1 MKTPPIYPH
10 LLSAL
15 DRFHGVSGTRSA
27 EPPNAPRTRRPRS
40 TSNLRILLCTFW
52 KYPTAAGGLSR
63 YLTSLKAGLEARD
76 HRVDIIHP
84 ERFDPDALREARERA
99 RTEIERL
106 FRDRYKRVNGD
117 IVSNLQFMLGYE
129 ALLSEKDLGKYDI
142 LHAQDR
148 FTANVLS
155 RLNQSYNKPLFFTP
169 HGPMTYE
176 RLRLNLIKKGSE
188 EEAYYYQVDRKT
200 VDAANKVIIL
210 SDAFRPVL
218 ADLGADGR
226 KLETIYTGI
235 DFDPGPGKPKEHRIV
250 ISCVSRLGPRKGH
263 KLLLEALHQI
273 KSELRH
279 VRVNIVGDGEMK
291 DELERLSSKLRLDD
305 EVRFLGHRDDV
316 ERILSKSDIYVLPT
330 TSDALPI
337 SVIEAMFAGNAVVT
351 TRCGGIPEI
360 IRHQETGLL
369 TEPGNVNQL
378 AACLLQL
385 LKDQRLI
392 KQLGRNA
399 QEFAKTNLT
408 VGKMASKI
416 EHAYQSALHG

>member
-1 MKTPPIYPH
+1 MKAPPIYPH

-15 DRFHGVSGTRSA
+15 DRFHGVPGTRSA
-27 EPPNAPRTRRPRS
+27 EPPSTPRTRGPRS
-40 TSNLRILLCTFW
+40 TNDLRILLCTFW
-52 KYPTAAGGLSR
+52 KYPTAAGGLSK
-63 YLTSLKAGLEARD
+63 YLTALKAGLEERG

-84 ERFDPDALREARERA
+84 ERFDPDDLREARERA
-99 RTEIERL
+99 RTEVERI
-106 FRDRYKRVNGD
+106 FRDRYKRINGD
-117 IVSNLQFMLGYE
+117 IVSSLQFMLGYE
-129 ALLSEKDLGKYDI
+129 ALLSEKDLDKYDI
-142 LHAQDR
+142 FHAQDR

-169 HGPMTYE
+169 HGPMTHE

-188 EEAYYYQVDRKT
+188 EEAYYSQVDRKA
-200 VDAANKVIIL
+200 VEASNKVIVL
-210 SDAFRPVL
+210 SDTFRPML
-218 ADLGADGR
+218 ADLGAVSH

-235 DFDPGPGKPKEHRIV
+235 DFDPGSGKPKDDRIV

-263 KLLLEALHQI
+263 KILLEALHQI
-273 KSELRH
+273 RGQLRH

-316 ERILSKSDIYVLPT
+316 EHILSKSDIYVLPT

-337 SVIEAMFAGNAVVT
+337 SVIEAMFAGNAIVT

-360 IRHQETGLL
+360 VRHQETGLL
-369 TEPGNVNQL
+369 TEPGDVNQL
-378 AACLLQL
+378 ATCLLQL
-385 LKDQRLI
+385 LKDHRLI

-399 QEFAKTNLT
+399 REFAKNHLT

-416 EHAYQSALHG
+416 EHAYQSALRG